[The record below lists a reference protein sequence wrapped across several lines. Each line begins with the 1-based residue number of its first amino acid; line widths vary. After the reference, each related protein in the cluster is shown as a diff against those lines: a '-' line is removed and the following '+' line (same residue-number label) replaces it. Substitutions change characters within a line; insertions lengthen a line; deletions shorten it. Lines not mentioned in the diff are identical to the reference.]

1 MKVAIIFPMII
12 LKSMMVEK
20 AFENPEVFLAVVLV
34 FIFAYDIS
42 QGNAQLESKTQ
53 EFLIQANIRR
63 YYLSIKERKLYQIFI
78 PEGIHFGNSI
88 EIQYFFSV
96 FAP

>member
-42 QGNAQLESKTQ
+42 Q
-53 EFLIQANIRR
+53 
-63 YYLSIKERKLYQIFI
+63 
-78 PEGIHFGNSI
+78 
-88 EIQYFFSV
+88 
-96 FAP
+96 